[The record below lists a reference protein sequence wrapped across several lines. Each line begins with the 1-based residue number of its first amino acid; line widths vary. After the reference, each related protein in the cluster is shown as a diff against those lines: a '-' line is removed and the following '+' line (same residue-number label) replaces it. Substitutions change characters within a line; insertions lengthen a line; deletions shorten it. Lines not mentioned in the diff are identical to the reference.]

1 MSEKLIQY
9 PYFPIARNILTLRAT
24 CKRRHKHMQLTMLVL
39 LSLACSL
46 PSVNV
51 RYPYVGSH
59 AINDLVN
66 ISHIWSMM
74 RDVFLFHDNLTY
86 FFFLGFYLPLFFL
99 SQAHCASDGHATLQR
114 RRSGGHGSSRGVDG
128 WWGWRR
134 SCVSRRWVRFNL
146 TRLNNI
152 FTPSLTLFF
161 FHDKCPTCMGWGAT
175 ALLHLQFCLD
185 SNLSI

>member
-24 CKRRHKHMQLTMLVL
+24 CKRRLKHMQLTMLVL

-46 PSVNV
+46 PSVNL
-51 RYPYVGSH
+51 RCPYVGSH

-66 ISHIWSMM
+66 ILHIWSNDEM
-74 RDVFLFHDNLTY
+74 FFISCYNLT
-86 FFFLGFYLPLFFL
+86 FFFGGFLSPLFFI

-146 TRLNNI
+146 TRLLI
-152 FTPSLTLFF
+152 LTF
-161 FHDKCPTCMGWGAT
+161 
-175 ALLHLQFCLD
+175 LHPH
-185 SNLSI
+185 